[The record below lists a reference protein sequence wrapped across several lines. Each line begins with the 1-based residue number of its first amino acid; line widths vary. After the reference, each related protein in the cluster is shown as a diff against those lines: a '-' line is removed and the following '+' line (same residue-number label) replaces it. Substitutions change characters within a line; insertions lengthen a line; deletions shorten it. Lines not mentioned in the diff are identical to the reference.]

1 MNQLKINNTLG
12 NNITKSGPVAQTIAL
27 HKGAVLNANT
37 TSAGTA
43 PLSFGSLKQ
52 AALGTT
58 IIVHSIAIGG
68 FEFDFTLNKK
78 AGAADGSVAEALQK
92 ELDLVNVGDTALC
105 RFFLSGF
112 QLVVPANKIGVTS
125 DDTSVTGSPAILFEG
140 PSPDNNGEAVLEI
153 VATAVPPA
161 APTCSLFSAEN
172 AFT

>member
-12 NNITKSGPVAQTIAL
+12 NNITKSTPVAQTIAL
-27 HKGAVLNANT
+27 HKGAILNADT
-37 TSAGTA
+37 SSAGTE

-58 IIVHSIAIGG
+58 IIVHSIAIGA
-68 FEFDFTLNKK
+68 FTFDFTLNKK
-78 AGAADGSVAEALQK
+78 AGAPNGTVAEALQK
-92 ELDLVNVGDTALC
+92 ELLLVNVGDTALC

-112 QLVVPANKIGVTS
+112 QLVSPTNFIRVTS
-125 DDTSVTGSPAILFEG
+125 DDTSVTGSPAVLFEG
-140 PSPDNNGEAVLEI
+140 QSSENSGEAVLEI

-172 AFT
+172 AYT